1 MPDYKELYLAMI
13 RASESAI
20 RTLVE
25 AQRQCE
31 DMILDEMEETETE
44 QQTGRT

>member
-1 MPDYKELYLAMI
+1 MPDYKELYLTMI

-31 DMILDEMEETETE
+31 DMILDEMEESETE